1 MDSPSN
7 AFHSDQENTHFKLT
21 DEPLNEYDVQHEFD
35 SESLRVLEVVS
46 EGNEDELLRLLDNG
60 VDLRAVNGDG
70 LTALHLAVV
79 NDHELL
85 AELLLKAGSNAESA
99 SHNGSKPLYIAAELG
114 SLALVNL
121 LLRFNADVESH
132 NDETGYTAFHQALLN
147 GHAGVAM
154 ALLEKKANIDAL
166 TPGGHTPLFSAVM
179 HDDLE
184 ITEFLLDNGANKYLR
199 DDNGETVDKLAT
211 SDHMLE
217 LLRSDRVLHGPPIER
232 GREKPEIHY
241 TVPSLPTEETD
252 KFNSC
257 QGFQGTIIDFFLEG
271 TEKRIEKTASV
282 YDMLYGKGPE
292 AIMNSAKKSKMD
304 KQASFRWYHLP
315 ANNVPFL
322 HFETHAGYERMAA
335 FLTNEKI
342 RREGAVHDGER
353 QHSKVSQ
360 FRHGRI
366 RPRARVSISRA
377 RPGDRGVNK
386 SSSCSSSEDTK
397 EPSHSRNIF
406 LSTIRTLGSKILQKS
421 GHIVKLPRKS
431 SDHEDDLEKGGGT
444 TSAKD
449 EGQPA
454 EKDALEAERTKLGK
468 EYGFQNIDSGEGNV
482 RDENKE
488 PMESTPADKIEEDKT
503 GYPKMPPINRTSNDT
518 RNSFHVEDLARPG
531 TDIPARNTA
540 SPQVAEPL
548 PSPST
553 NIAKNH
559 SQNSLAENPNSPDRK
574 ARDISTHIGQPG
586 KAHATLDLHA
596 EDDSAANQNTAL
608 PGTDGYKIE
617 GDDVPANA
625 VPGGT
630 GGGTTFDIP
639 GNDGQPADATA
650 NRTKSEDTKPAIPFD
665 EHLVKGYLSP
675 LSPTDSPLHL
685 RRTLDQYFYTHLTDT
700 AARDRGQ
707 VVYRYTLKN
716 SAEPKIFMVDQLWL
730 WILNDN
736 TVISCFPQR
745 WNVWSGQP
753 PPAAGIGFETSPVDP
768 AILDI
773 PPFQDIDT
781 RPNRSQFHG
790 RGQGHDH
797 FSHGKMKDKNKNE
810 SGFMLGWVTGKKPK
824 SGFSRKDSHIRTE
837 RWRASVINEE
847 RHHRSPASSNGGSS
861 IEKKRLALLKRDPL
875 NVHQMILSHIGLKT
889 RDPLRSAHDLA
900 QLITG
905 FCICLFDEYR
915 VPDEYQFFD
924 FFERSIGA
932 VIDQETQCF
941 EDFAN
946 RLARSSLRITP
957 SSEVFSISAETKLL
971 VEIKDIIDELGILHM
986 ILSDQTIPIEEFSKY
1001 LVEHKKPKNAN
1012 PSDDHSSP
1020 VRFPVLEGHLYRV
1033 EKMQRLANQ
1042 TSKALYN
1049 LLDLKQKQNNVSEAL
1064 SARKQAEN
1072 ASQQARATKDLTE
1085 RGLENADLARQQ
1097 ADESIRQGRTVLV
1110 FTVVTIIFLPLSFMA
1125 AFFAINIDSFPW
1137 NKGDK
1142 LPMDYVLRYMFSIS
1156 GAISI
1161 PFILIALNQDRIAEF
1176 LKNHGKPTATV
1187 VFIVL
1192 SLVIL
1197 LSVIWT
1203 RDLAPGMKAAVT
1215 VFIVLLTI
1223 LALAVRIVT
1232 RDTTFEGNGLT

>member
-154 ALLEKKANIDAL
+154 ALLENKANIDAL
-166 TPGGHTPLFSAVM
+166 TPDGHTPLFSAVM

-315 ANNVPFL
+315 ANNSFL
-322 HFETHAGYERMAA
+322 YSFILYEA
-335 FLTNEKI
+335 I
-342 RREGAVHDGER
+342 
-353 QHSKVSQ
+353 VSNNQ
-360 FRHGRI
+360 GGKELYTTVNDNIQKYRNFVMVESDPGR
-366 RPRARVSISRA
+366 
-377 RPGDRGVNK
+377 D
-386 SSSCSSSEDTK
+386 SSCSSSEDTK

-406 LSTIRTLGSKILQKS
+406 HGGMDILSTIRTLGSKILQKS
-421 GHIVKLPRKS
+421 GHIVKPPRKS

-468 EYGFQNIDSGEGNV
+468 EYEFQNIDSGDGNV

-559 SQNSLAENPNSPDRK
+559 SQNSVAENSNSPGRK

-586 KAHATLDLHA
+586 KADATLDLHA

-608 PGTDGYKIE
+608 PVTDGYKIE

-630 GGGTTFDIP
+630 GGGIAFDIP
-639 GNDGQPADATA
+639 GDDGQPADATA
-650 NRTKSEDTKPAIPFD
+650 NRTKSEGTKPAIPFD

-685 RRTLDQYFYTHLTDT
+685 RRTLDQYFYAHLTDT

-716 SAEPKIFMVDQLWL
+716 SAEPKIFM
-730 WILNDN
+730 
-736 TVISCFPQR
+736 
-745 WNVWSGQP
+745 
-753 PPAAGIGFETSPVDP
+753 
-768 AILDI
+768 
-773 PPFQDIDT
+773 
-781 RPNRSQFHG
+781 
-790 RGQGHDH
+790 GHDH

-905 FCICLFDEYR
+905 FCICLFDEYQ

-1176 LKNHGKPTATV
+1176 LKSHGKPTATV

-1223 LALAVRIVT
+1223 LALAVRSIYPLFNKLHANESIST
-1232 RDTTFEGNGLT
+1232 YSSSYS

>member
-315 ANNVPFL
+315 ANNIEWVEILVSRHFGERESGAIVLSEESKSKLALANGIGQRYRASSTLSSYMRPLCRTIKSPDLFLGNDQADQLMLFVPFL

-386 SSSCSSSEDTK
+386 RSVKTVVDSQYSSSCSSSEDTK

-861 IEKKRLALLKRDPL
+861 IEKSVWHCSNA
-875 NVHQMILSHIGLKT
+875 
-889 RDPLRSAHDLA
+889 
-900 QLITG
+900 
-905 FCICLFDEYR
+905 
-915 VPDEYQFFD
+915 
-924 FFERSIGA
+924 
-932 VIDQETQCF
+932 
-941 EDFAN
+941 
-946 RLARSSLRITP
+946 TP
-957 SSEVFSISAETKLL
+957 
-971 VEIKDIIDELGILHM
+971 
-986 ILSDQTIPIEEFSKY
+986 
-1001 LVEHKKPKNAN
+1001 
-1012 PSDDHSSP
+1012 
-1020 VRFPVLEGHLYRV
+1020 
-1033 EKMQRLANQ
+1033 
-1042 TSKALYN
+1042 
-1049 LLDLKQKQNNVSEAL
+1049 
-1064 SARKQAEN
+1064 
-1072 ASQQARATKDLTE
+1072 
-1085 RGLENADLARQQ
+1085 
-1097 ADESIRQGRTVLV
+1097 
-1110 FTVVTIIFLPLSFMA
+1110 
-1125 AFFAINIDSFPW
+1125 
-1137 NKGDK
+1137 
-1142 LPMDYVLRYMFSIS
+1142 
-1156 GAISI
+1156 
-1161 PFILIALNQDRIAEF
+1161 
-1176 LKNHGKPTATV
+1176 
-1187 VFIVL
+1187 
-1192 SLVIL
+1192 
-1197 LSVIWT
+1197 
-1203 RDLAPGMKAAVT
+1203 
-1215 VFIVLLTI
+1215 
-1223 LALAVRIVT
+1223 
-1232 RDTTFEGNGLT
+1232 